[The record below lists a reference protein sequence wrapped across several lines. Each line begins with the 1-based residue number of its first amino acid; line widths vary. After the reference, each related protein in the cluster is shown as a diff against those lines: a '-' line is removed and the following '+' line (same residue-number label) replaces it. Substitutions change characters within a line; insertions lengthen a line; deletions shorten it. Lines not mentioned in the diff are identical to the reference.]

1 MRTLK
6 SRLTALWGIILA
18 LGGVFQLKAQGA
30 ESPAVSGGLDTWTAL
45 MVIVI
50 LVIALGGLVIYELVV
65 RTRA

>member
-1 MRTLK
+1 MLTLRSK
-6 SRLTALWGIILA
+6 IAVLWGTILG
-18 LGGVFQLKAQGA
+18 LLGVFPLRAHEA
-30 ESPAVSGGLDTWTAL
+30 DSPTVSGGLDTWTAL